1 MSGQGIIEVW
11 ISGGWVMLPLA
22 ALALAIYISGIH
34 LFLQLRLGG
43 LRLRSQ
49 DQWPQWVREPEAAT
63 GAAAGILRHAL
74 DNSGGEA
81 DLRGRFQ
88 AIRQSQLQPVEQR
101 LFVLQTLVTA
111 APLLGLLGTVIG
123 MFDTFRAIG
132 AEGGETLR
140 QVSAGVST
148 ALITTQTGL
157 FIALPG
163 LFLILL
169 IRRRRHAL
177 EASLARLEGL
187 CLIQLRRQS
196 QAQAA

>member
-1 MSGQGIIEVW
+1 MNWQAIVEVW

-22 ALALAIYISGIH
+22 LLALAIYIPGVH

-49 DQWPQWVREPEAAT
+49 HHWSAWVEQPHKGQ
-63 GAAAGILRHAL
+63 GAAGEILQHAL
-74 DNSGGEA
+74 DGASNESA
-81 DLRGRFQ
+81 LRGRFQ
-88 AIRQSQLQPVEQR
+88 AIRQAQLQPIDQR
-101 LFVLQTLVTA
+101 LVLMQTLVTA

-132 AEGGETLR
+132 ADSGETLR

-169 IRRRRHAL
+169 IRRRRHAM

-187 CLIQLRRQS
+187 CLIRLRRQTT
-196 QAQAA
+196 A

>member
-1 MSGQGIIEVW
+1 MNWRAIVEVW

-22 ALALAIYISGIH
+22 LLALAIYVPGVH

-49 DQWPQWVREPEAAT
+49 HYWPRWVENPQSGQ
-63 GAAAGILRHAL
+63 GAVGVILQHAL
-74 DNSGGEA
+74 SDVDNECA
-81 DLRGRFQ
+81 LRGRFQ
-88 AIRQSQLQPVEQR
+88 AIRQAQLQPVDQR
-101 LFVLQTLVTA
+101 LNLLQTLVTA

-132 AEGGETLR
+132 AESGETLR

-169 IRRRRHAL
+169 IRRRRHAM

-187 CLIQLRRQS
+187 CLIHLRRQ
-196 QAQAA
+196 AAT